1 MGWNIYLQSYKDK
14 QGKSKAICRIT
25 SPEGNHF
32 KNLPIKINPNEFDKK
47 KVRVKATADNATAI
61 NALLTETTTLL
72 NEGWSL
78 YESGSYNWEELIAHI
93 NGAKT
98 NLDLLSFIN
107 TVIKDDNTE
116 NVYKGVKDVYGAAKK
131 VLGREL
137 SFVDLNYNITNKL
150 IMDWKGRVRS
160 ATVKT
165 YKYHWGLI
173 VNTAYQRKLTT
184 YKFNPKSN
192 NKWKTKRD
200 KTTIKGNPYVETVK
214 PEDFLNAIDRCT
226 NLMHINGLASW
237 LLSFCLRGMYFTD
250 FCDIHTKSM
259 DIIFEHPRWGGC
271 AIIHHYRHKTNE
283 PMWILL
289 PNYVEELR
297 NLMRGWL
304 EVTHGY
310 KINTK
315 TNKPYLKTPTYIL
328 SRSYSEGWF
337 FNGYNKD
344 TWNTINKQLA
354 KVGLESF
361 KSARKTFETVS
372 LTIETS
378 AETRDRLLGHEVK
391 GVKKSYQDWEWDELQ
406 EKVHNAHD
414 EILTKF
420 RIDDLLPAL
429 INKANELL
437 DLKGYDVAEFYDT
450 WNCWDS
456 STIEAVTSPYELVQ
470 G

>member
-1 MGWNIYLQSYKDK
+1 MGWGIYLRDHTNKD
-14 QGKSKAICRIT
+14 GKNDLFYRIT
-25 SPEGNHF
+25 SKDGSF
-32 KNLPIKINPNEFDKK
+32 KKTIPNCKVEPKYFDKK
-47 KVRVKATADNATAI
+47 RFTVSAKSNNQIILNDTLNK
-61 NALLTETTTLL
+61 TTTLL
-72 NEGWSL
+72 KEGWNL

-98 NLDLLSFIN
+98 NLDLLTFIN
-107 TVIKDDNTE
+107 TVIKTENTE
-116 NVYKGVKDVYGAAKK
+116 NIYKGVKDVYGAAKK
-131 VLGREL
+131 VLVRDI
-137 SFVDLNYNITNKL
+137 SFVDLNFNITNKL

-160 ATVKT
+160 ATVET

-173 VNTAYQRKLTT
+173 VNTAYERKLTT
-184 YKFNPKSN
+184 YRYEPIK
-192 NKWKTKRD
+192 KWKTKKD
-200 KTTIKGNPYVETVK
+200 KTTIKGNPYVETIK
-214 PEDFLNAIDRCT
+214 PEDFLNAIDRCN

-237 LLSFCLRGMYFTD
+237 LLSFCLRGMYYTD

-271 AIIHHYRHKTNE
+271 AIIHHYRHKTEE

-289 PNYVEELR
+289 PDYVEELR

-328 SRSYSEGWF
+328 SRSVKEGWF
-337 FNGYNKD
+337 FNGYNKS

-361 KSARKTFETVS
+361 KTARKTFETVS
-372 LTIETS
+372 LTIETT

-437 DLKGYDVAEFYDT
+437 DLKGYDVNKFYDT